1 MQYLEIIYKA
11 KANKNSSRAAVKR
24 LPRLATREE
33 VMLPIASTKDTN

>member
-24 LPRLATREE
+24 GYLDWLLE
-33 VMLPIASTKDTN
+33 KK